1 MSRFFTSD
9 LALVEHLTIHGFRWK
24 CWRAVPS
31 ECFGF
36 AKTAELQKCVEAYI
50 AKSAAA
56 LRHDAGRSRA
66 FGRESEAVVRT
77 PEQLLA
83 ALTT

>member
-1 MSRFFTSD
+1 MRFFTED
-9 LALVEHLTIHGFRWK
+9 LGLVEYLVTHGHRWK
-24 CWRAVPS
+24 CWRAMPV

-36 AKTAELQKCVEAYI
+36 AKSAELQRDIAAYI
-50 AKSAAA
+50 ARSAAA